1 MVLVTV
7 GFFQFFCKGEV
18 NNALLKVNKIE
29 TLKFAVSDSEYEAV
43 QFLFLH
49 LSPDSLAPMCD
60 FCPSLSVLLPL

>member
-18 NNALLKVNKIE
+18 NNTLLKVNKIE
-29 TLKFAVSDSEYEAV
+29 MLKFAVSNSEYEAV

>member
-1 MVLVTV
+1 MLV
-7 GFFQFFCKGEV
+7 
-18 NNALLKVNKIE
+18 
-29 TLKFAVSDSEYEAV
+29 FAVSDSEYEAV

>member
-1 MVLVTV
+1 MLM
-7 GFFQFFCKGEV
+7 
-18 NNALLKVNKIE
+18 
-29 TLKFAVSDSEYEAV
+29 FAVSDAEYEAV